1 MISRIGLVWCYHWVI
16 GYCTATGI
24 KCKTL
29 VYFHIFFEYVYYVCV
44 FCSVLSLYD
53 ENSFTREWDELQLI
67 IYFIESGLVPRLGK
81 FKVTAALFL
90 YASVD
95 VDVRP
100 FNQ

>member
-1 MISRIGLVWCYHWVI
+1 MCIMFV
-16 GYCTATGI
+16 
-24 KCKTL
+24 
-29 VYFHIFFEYVYYVCV
+29 FYVQ
-44 FCSVLSLYD
+44 FWAMND
-53 ENSFTREWDELQLI
+53 ENSFTREWDELELI
-67 IYFIESGLVPRLGK
+67 IYFIETGLMLRLGK

>member
-1 MISRIGLVWCYHWVI
+1 MQNID
-16 GYCTATGI
+16 
-24 KCKTL
+24 
-29 VYFHIFFEYVYYVCV
+29 IFLNMCIMFV
-44 FCSVLSLYD
+44 FSVKFWAMND

-67 IYFIESGLVPRLGK
+67 IYFIETGLVPRLGI

-100 FNQ
+100 SNQ